1 MEETAVKVDAIA
13 LLVDLLLATAARS
26 ELYRDVASVYAP
38 KMISSLLLLQQQ
50 QEADFM
56 VCHML

>member
-1 MEETAVKVDAIA
+1 MKVDAIA

-26 ELYRDVASVYAP
+26 ELYRDVASVYVP
-38 KMISSLLLLQQQ
+38 KLISSLLALQQQ